1 VTKLKYIPEVDTI
14 MMAKLFIEHA
24 PVQEIESTLEMLF
37 RYLDQLSTP
46 EKAYVTG
53 RPPVSRRVLL
63 KSFVLKT
70 VFQIPSLRKLVNFL
84 KQFSYF
90 RNLCGFTQVPHIS
103 TFSRTANW
111 FRKEGFDVL
120 HHQLL
125 EIIGNRYSK
134 LAFMDSTALRSSLY
148 DSQARWSKSTRYK
161 WYRGYKLHLCV
172 SADGLIL
179 SYQFTTANVYDSV
192 PAPSLLRSL
201 PQKQVEM
208 IVADKAYDS
217 KKIRE
222 AANQTDVF
230 FLSPINKRRS
240 AKRKDSY
247 GRIIPC
253 FLSTSLGKWLMKQ
266 RTDIER
272 QFNILKDKGLEQP
285 RLFGFNRY
293 LLHVQ
298 LSILI
303 HNLEYLF

>member
-1 VTKLKYIPEVDTI
+1 
-14 MMAKLFIEHA
+14 MMAKFFIEHA

-37 RYLDQLSTP
+37 RYLDQLSIP

-53 RPPVSRRVLL
+53 RPPVPRRVLL

-161 WYRGYKLHLCV
+161 WYWGYKLHLCV

-253 FLSTSLGKWLMKQ
+253 FLSTSLG
-266 RTDIER
+266 
-272 QFNILKDKGLEQP
+272 NG
-285 RLFGFNRY
+285 
-293 LLHVQ
+293 
-298 LSILI
+298 
-303 HNLEYLF
+303 

>member
-1 VTKLKYIPEVDTI
+1 
-14 MMAKLFIEHA
+14 MMAKFFIEHA
-24 PVQEIESTLEMLF
+24 PVQEKESILDMLF
-37 RYLDQLSTP
+37 HYLDQLSIP
-46 EKAYVTG
+46 EKPYVTG
-53 RPPVSRRVLL
+53 RPAISKRNLL
-63 KSFVLKT
+63 KSLVLKT
-70 VFQIPSLRKLVNFL
+70 VFQIPSLRKLVAFL

-90 RNLCGFTQVPHIS
+90 RNLCGFTEVPHFS
-103 TFSRTANW
+103 TFSRAAGW

-120 HHQLL
+120 NDQLL

-148 DSQARWSKSTRYK
+148 DSQAKWSKSTRYK
-161 WYRGYKLHLCV
+161 WYRGYKLHLCM

-192 PAPSLLRSL
+192 PAPALLQSLSG
-201 PQKQVEM
+201 KQIEIM
-208 IVADKAYDS
+208 IADKAYDS
-217 KKIRE
+217 KKVRK
-222 AANQTDVF
+222 AADQADVF

-240 AKRKDSY
+240 DKRKDSY
-247 GRIIPC
+247 GRMIPC
-253 FLSTSLGKWLMKQ
+253 FLDTSLGKWLMKQ

-272 QFNILKDKGLEQP
+272 QFHILKDKGLEQP